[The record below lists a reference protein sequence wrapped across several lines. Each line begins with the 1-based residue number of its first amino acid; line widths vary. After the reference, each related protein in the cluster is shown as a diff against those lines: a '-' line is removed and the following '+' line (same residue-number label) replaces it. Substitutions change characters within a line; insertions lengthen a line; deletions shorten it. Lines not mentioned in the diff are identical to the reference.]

1 VLRKHY
7 FSIMTK
13 HLKGKRLL
21 TLLGLSGAML
31 ITSCVNTKKVTYFQN
46 LSSAKRSEMESVAKF
61 TEPIIQSDDIL
72 AISINTIDAQSSE
85 IVNQAGTMVNSSTNS
100 STGSSRQPLNGY
112 LVDKNG
118 EVELSLIG
126 NVKVAGLTTFQA
138 RELIRKE
145 ASKNL
150 KSPNVTVRF
159 ANFKIS
165 VLGEVNRP
173 SAYTVPNEKVS
184 VLDALS
190 LAGDLTI
197 YGKRENILVI
207 RDNNGTKEFGRL
219 DLNSTDTFTN
229 PFYYL
234 KQNDVVYVEPN
245 SARASTVN
253 GATRTTI
260 ALALSALSTI
270 VLVITRLD

>member
-1 VLRKHY
+1 MR
-7 FSIMTK
+7 K
-13 HLKGKRLL
+13 HLKGKRVLA
-21 TLLGLSGAML
+21 LLGLSGAMF
-31 ITSCVNTKKVTYFQN
+31 ITSCLSTKNVTYFQN
-46 LSSAKRSEMESVAKF
+46 LSSEKRSVMESVAKF
-61 TEPIIQSDDIL
+61 TEPVIQSDDIL

-85 IVNQAGTMVNSSTNS
+85 VVNQAGTSVALNS
-100 STGSSRQPLNGY
+100 STGTGRQPLNGY

-138 RELIRKE
+138 KELIRKE

-150 KSPNVTVRF
+150 KSPNVSVRF

-165 VLGEVNRP
+165 VLGEVNHP

-197 YGKRENILVI
+197 YGKRENVLIV
-207 RDNNGTKEFGRL
+207 RDVDGQKQFGRL
-219 DLNSTDTFTN
+219 NLNSTDTFSS

-234 KQNDVVYVEPN
+234 KQNDVIYVEPN
-245 SARASTVN
+245 TARASSVN
-253 GATRTTI
+253 AATRTTV